1 MREIKKLKWLF
12 SLIIAILLLGVGAG
26 SAFAAEKNQ
35 YTIGTDVTFAPFEF
49 SNAEGKYVGID
60 MEILEEVAKEN
71 HLTLDIKPVGF
82 SPAVQAVEAGQMD
95 GMIAGMTITDERK
108 ESFDFSDPY
117 FQSGLQLGVSSKNK
131 DIQSYNDL
139 KGKTVAAKTGT
150 ESAEYLEKNKAKYG
164 YKIKLYD
171 AADVMYS
178 VLDSG
183 NVDAVVD
190 DYPVIGYAVK
200 QGKPIRLVGEYIK
213 GGSYGFAVK
222 KGTNPELLSMFNE
235 TLAHMKES
243 GQYQKLLDKYIG
255 NSKDEA
261 ASEKTLM
268 GILHN
273 NYQSLLKGLGWTL
286 FITFVSFAIA
296 MILGLLI
303 GLMNVSQSK
312 FAHYIAIVFIDVI
325 RGIPLFVLALFIYL
339 GIPNLL
345 DVKLNAVVA
354 GIITLSLNAT
364 AYIAEIVRGGIEAV
378 PTGQYE
384 ASRSLGLSHK
394 KTMQKVIVPQAIK
407 LMIPSLINQFVITLK
422 DTTILSAVGILE
434 LLKVGQIIMARNLQ
448 SFRVLLIIAVM
459 YLIVIT
465 ALTKLSNLVEK
476 KVKASG

>member
-1 MREIKKLKWLF
+1 MMKKMKWL
-12 SLIIAILLLGVGAG
+12 VGAFFTMLLFCVG
-26 SAFAAEKNQ
+26 ANEVFAAQKQQ

-49 SNAEGKYVGID
+49 SNSEGKYVGID
-60 MEILEEVAKEN
+60 MEIIEEVAKEN
-71 HLTLDIKPVGF
+71 NLTFDIKPVGF

-131 DIQSYNDL
+131 DIQSYEDL

-150 ESAEYLEKNKAKYG
+150 ESAEYLEKNKTKYG

-200 QGKPIRLVGEYIK
+200 QGKPIRLAGDYIK

-222 KGTNPELLSMFNE
+222 KGSNPELLVMFNN
-235 TLAHMKES
+235 TLAKLKES
-243 GQYQKLLDKYIG
+243 GKYQEILDKYIDS
-255 NSKDEA
+255 SKDES

-268 GILHN
+268 GILQN
-273 NYQSLLKGLGWTL
+273 NYQALLKGLGWTL
-286 FITFVSFAIA
+286 LITFVSFAIA
-296 MILGLLI
+296 IVLGLLI
-303 GLMNVSQSK
+303 GLMNVGQNK
-312 FAHYIAIVFIDVI
+312 AAHWFAVLFINLI

-345 DVKLNAVVA
+345 DIKLNAVVA

-384 ASRSLGLSHK
+384 ASRSLGLSHRR
-394 KTMQKVIVPQAIK
+394 TMRKIIVPQAVK

-459 YLIVIT
+459 YLVVIT

-476 KVKASG
+476 KVKANG